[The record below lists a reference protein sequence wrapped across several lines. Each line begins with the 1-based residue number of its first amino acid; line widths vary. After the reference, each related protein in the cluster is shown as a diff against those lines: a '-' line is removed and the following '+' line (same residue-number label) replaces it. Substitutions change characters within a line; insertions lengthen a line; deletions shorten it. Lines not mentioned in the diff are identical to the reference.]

1 MKKTLMILAAA
12 LLLLPACSKM
22 HDGEDDAQGAELF
35 PAVYIQLTDAQKG
48 VRTASNNF
56 GLNTF
61 SQMYAAEAGK
71 DVVFSP
77 LSLSLALSMTA
88 EGAEGATW
96 KQFADVIGWGT
107 ATKEEVGS
115 YYKTMISGLVEADR
129 AVLFTSANSFWAAK
143 NLKLHESYTKLLKDY
158 FDAEDYSVDFGAP
171 GTVDQINKWCS
182 DKTDGKI
189 PKMLDSTSPETR
201 LMLINALLF
210 KAPWTFT
217 WEVKKNRTFHGTK
230 GNSNKDFLHTDYR
243 SMAYGDYNDYE
254 YVGVSYGNGMY
265 VMDIILPKANR
276 SIADILPKLK
286 PECFR
291 SQPQSSEVEL
301 YLPKFSTAYFADDP
315 LIPNALIAQGLTL
328 PFGGLA
334 DFSGISD
341 EPLYIS
347 QILQKTQIDVTEKG
361 TEFAAVTV
369 VDMKYASAMP
379 GTPRRVSVDLNRPF
393 VYAIREVSSDTILL
407 LGTLSN

>member
-1 MKKTLMILAAA
+1 MRRILFFLAAV
-12 LLLLPACSKM
+12 LMLPACSKL
-22 HDGEDDAQGAELF
+22 DREDDLRGDELS
-35 PAVYIQLTDAQKG
+35 PAVYIQLTEAQKG

-61 SQMYAAEAGK
+61 SQIYAAEAGK

-77 LSLSLALSMTA
+77 LSLSLALAMTA
-88 EGAEGATW
+88 EGAEGETW

-107 ATKEEVGS
+107 ASKEEVGS

-129 AVLFTSANSFWAAK
+129 SVLFTSANSFWAAK
-143 NLKLHESYTKLLKDY
+143 DLTLHAGFVKLLKEY
-158 FDAEDYSVDFGAP
+158 FGAEDYSVEFGAP
-171 GTVDQINKWCS
+171 DTVNQINHWCS

-189 PKMLDSTSPETR
+189 PKMLDSTSPGTR

-210 KAPWTFT
+210 KAPWSFT
-217 WEVKKNRTFHGTK
+217 WEIKKNRTFHGAK
-230 GNSNKDFLHTDYR
+230 GNSKKDFLHTDYR
-243 SMAYGDYNDYE
+243 SMAYGDYDDYE

-276 SIADILPKLK
+276 TIADILPRLT
-286 PECFR
+286 PGSFR
-291 SQPQSSEVEL
+291 SQPQTSEVEL

-315 LIPNALIAQGLTL
+315 LIPNALMAQGLTL

-341 EPLYIS
+341 EDLFIS
-347 QILQKTQIDVTEKG
+347 HILQKTQIDVTEKG
-361 TEFAAVTV
+361 TEFAAVTI
-369 VDMKYASAMP
+369 VDMKYSGMAP
-379 GTPRRVSVDLNRPF
+379 VTPRRVSVDLNRPF
-393 VYAIREVSSDTILL
+393 LYAIREVSSDTILL